1 MSAGA
6 SGTGADSSGG
16 LNNNV
21 APPGVS
27 TGGPGTA
34 AAGSSSSSHRHK
46 YKNTGLDAQELR
58 RRREEEGVQLRKIKR
73 EQQLFKRRN
82 VFNDDSSIQVQPL
95 RNHTMNGQLA
105 YYDLYLKYTHF
116 KK

>member
-27 TGGPGTA
+27 TGGSSTAAAA

-82 VFNDDSSIQVQPL
+82 VFNDDSSIQVQL
-95 RNHTMNGQLA
+95 QRNHKHII
-105 YYDLYLKYTHF
+105 DLI
-116 KK
+116 

>member
-21 APPGVS
+21 TPPGVS
-27 TGGPGTA
+27 TA
-34 AAGSSSSSHRHK
+34 AAGSSSSGHRHK

-82 VFNDDSSIQVQPL
+82 VFNDDSSIQVQL
-95 RNHTMNGQLA
+95 LM
-105 YYDLYLKYTHF
+105 
-116 KK
+116 